1 MENYERDPVDFFRS
15 DPCPAAFAAAVPK
28 NHLPP
33 GAVRP
38 VGAGGAAAAG
48 AGQPA
53 RHGAQRPDGG
63 GAGDGPD
70 HRPGPVCDPLPGDHC
85 LRPAG
90 CLPDPRPLSALPGG
104 HRHGGQHRDIY
115 RRKKRHPFHRVSKP
129 DPPDPCSES
138 RLVRRD
144 VCHGGVVPACEPP
157 LHASSP
163 PEPETLPGGKLPLSG
178 VSDGG
183 AALPLSVRPVSPRC
197 LPDPRRRGIP
207 GDPAAC
213 SDPRDHPRPPS
224 GPPVEPAAVRVSGGV
239 LVRPA
244 GMDRRHRLPPGL
256 RAGL

>member
-1 MENYERDPVDFFRS
+1 MENYERDPVNFFRS

-63 GAGDGPD
+63 GIRDGPD
-70 HRPGPVCDPLPGDHC
+70 HP
-85 LRPAG
+85 
-90 CLPDPRPLSALPGG
+90 PRPHVTPYRETIVSAPPGVFQTALIRPSVDTATEDSTVTFTDG
-104 HRHGGQHRDIY
+104 KNVTHSIEYKSQIPLTPVLKAVWHTGMYVMAAWFLLANLRFMLHL
-115 RRKKRHPFHRVSKP
+115 RRSRKP
-129 DPPDPCSES
+129 YPW
-138 RLVRRD
+138 
-144 VCHGGVVPACEPP
+144 
-157 LHASSP
+157 
-163 PEPETLPGGKLPLSG
+163 KLPLSG

-183 AALPLSVRPVSPRC
+183 SAPPLSVRPVSPRH
-197 LPDPRRRGIP
+197 LPHPRRRGIP

-224 GPPVEPAAVRVSGGV
+224 GPPVEPAAVRVSSGV

-244 GMDRRHRLPPGL
+244 GVDRRHRLPPGL